1 MNGLN
6 TGDHSRLNRFIDV
19 MLMLTAGLTPVTVI
33 YLFTHPKEGQSF
45 VFMTLVLLI
54 SLLSGL
60 MLLTGKRRVP
70 GNVSFIHVLLG
81 LGVLIVLYS
90 VFTSKVPSYSFRHA
104 LLPLTALL
112 FWLHLVH
119 SMDRVRL
126 LNNMTRILVVL
137 AAFLSVYGIAQ
148 YYGFEFIK
156 YSEQVQKN
164 SVKGTIGHPNYLS
177 SFLGPCLFLVI
188 GYFMNSCRALHRFF
202 CIVLVLLII
211 SCLLLARTR
220 AIWLGATCGFTMM
233 FVIGLVMLALR
244 RIGLRSWLLLQCP
257 AVMIC
262 GYLALMV
269 LVILPAIGN
278 IPEIDRKFDLKE
290 RIESGVEVKSR
301 LYYWKM
307 AIDMGV
313 DNPLGGLGYAR
324 FDPEF
329 WNYTLEHQK
338 SADGRYYRDVLP
350 SISGSTPEHVHN
362 EYLEIFCELGF
373 PGLILALSI
382 ICFFIYFGIIRIFGQ
397 KSRDRSLHALCV
409 FSGMV
414 LILADAAFSFPW
426 RLPASLIASCI
437 IFAWMYEY
445 IYPDSRPVDVRCPEK
460 KSAG

>member
-6 TGDHSRLNRFIDV
+6 TGDYSKLNRFIDI
-19 MLMLTAGLTPVTVI
+19 MLMVTAGLTPVTVI

-45 VFMTLVLLI
+45 VFITLVLLI
-54 SLLSGL
+54 SLVSGL
-60 MLLTGKRRVP
+60 MLLTGRKRVH
-70 GNVSFIHVLLG
+70 GNVNFIHILLG
-81 LGVLIVLYS
+81 LGVLIVLFS
-90 VFTSKVPSYSFRHA
+90 AFTSKVPSYSFRHA
-104 LLPLTALL
+104 LLPLAALL

-119 SMDRVRL
+119 SMDRVHL
-126 LNNMTRILVVL
+126 VNNMTRILLVL

-148 YYGFEFIK
+148 YFGFEFIK
-156 YSEQVQKN
+156 YSEQVHKN

-177 SFLGPCLFLVI
+177 SFLGPCLFLAI
-188 GYFMNSCRALHRFF
+188 GYFVNSCRASHRFC
-202 CIVLVLLII
+202 CIALVLLII
-211 SCLLLARTR
+211 SCLVLARTR
-220 AIWLGATCGFTMM
+220 AIWLGATCGFTTM

-244 RIGLRSWLLLQCP
+244 RIGFRSWLLLQCTTF
-257 AVMIC
+257 MIC

-269 LVILPAIGN
+269 LIILPAIGSL
-278 IPEIDRKFDLKE
+278 PKIDRKFDLQE
-290 RIESGVEVKSR
+290 RIESGVEIKSR

-313 DNPLGGLGYAR
+313 ENPLRGLGYAR

-329 WNYTLEHQK
+329 WNYTLDHQK

-350 SISGSTPEHVHN
+350 SISGTTPEHVHN

-373 PGLILALSI
+373 PGLILALLI

-397 KSRDRSLHALCV
+397 ESRDRTLHALCC

-414 LILADAAFSFPW
+414 LILVDAAFSFPW

-445 IYPDSRPVDVRCPEK
+445 IYPIARPVDACRPEK
-460 KSAG
+460 DPAG